1 MLGLKLSAQFSI
13 IFIVKVKVFI
23 GNERGPVQQ
32 WMAIPEMLF
41 LMNLLPLLA
50 FSKGVVA

>member
-13 IFIVKVKVFI
+13 IFIVKVFI